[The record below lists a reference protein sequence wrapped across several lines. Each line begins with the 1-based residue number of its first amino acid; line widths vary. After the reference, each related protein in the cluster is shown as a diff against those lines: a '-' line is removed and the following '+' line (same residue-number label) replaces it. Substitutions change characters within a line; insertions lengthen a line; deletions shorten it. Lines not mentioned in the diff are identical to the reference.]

1 MVTIK
6 NVLLWLEGRHGD
18 ACATVQWHRQQR
30 SVPLQTTHQSD
41 AGSKHSHPV
50 LLRIRLVAEFCPR
63 FCIVNW
69 IEVRTVRQPQIW
81 KVLRVNTIS

>member
-1 MVTIK
+1 MSCCGSKAGMETPARAA
-6 NVLLWLEGRHGD
+6 L
-18 ACATVQWHRQQR
+18 QWHCQQR
-30 SVPLQTTHQSD
+30 SVPLQTTNQSD

-50 LLRIRLVAEFCPR
+50 LLCGRLVAEFCPR